1 MNQSISNA
9 ARSAGACAIL
19 TRMAG
24 RVAAHAADVRR
35 DYATLAQASRL
46 MARHRMTMFEDA
58 VREEARQRALREDWA
73 HTTRA
78 AA

>member
-1 MNQSISNA
+1 MNQSISNTA
-9 ARSAGACAIL
+9 NPAGACAIL

-46 MARHRMTMFEDA
+46 MSRHRMTMFEDA
-58 VREEARQRALREDWA
+58 VREEARQRALREGWA
-73 HTTRA
+73 ETTQEA
-78 AA
+78 A